1 MEAFSWYCDNR
12 QKLLCLRSIE
22 YAYERWCVV
31 TYPRGG
37 SEYGGFPGLVQPKP
51 HEIEDSS
58 VEMLTLAYQT
68 EPADAMDGVE
78 QAADRIRAQG
88 RKDRPKQHGR

>member
-1 MEAFSWYCDNR
+1 M
-12 QKLLCLRSIE
+12 
-22 YAYERWCVV
+22 

-51 HEIEDSS
+51 HQIEDSS

-68 EPADAMDGVE
+68 DPADETDGVE
-78 QAADRIRAQG
+78 QAADRIRAQA
-88 RKDRPKQHGR
+88 RTDRTKQHGR